1 MYTSPPMA
9 ATDQRKDAIQA
20 SGKKPGNEPPS
31 RVGTES
37 GDKPN
42 LAISREKVCHIV
54 FKVRAF
60 DVKDL
65 PTFPD
70 DGSDPPDEEMRSVLE
85 DRPDDPV
92 RQELAAFISAM
103 SFDEQV
109 DLVTLTWIGR
119 GDGTIANWAELR
131 DLACSQH
138 NRWTPRYLLG
148 DPLLGDF
155 LAEGLAQFGYSCEE
169 FANQYVIT

>member
-1 MYTSPPMA
+1 MA
-9 ATDQRKDAIQA
+9 TAGERKDADG
-20 SGKKPGNEPPS
+20 SRGKRPGTEPPS
-31 RVGTES
+31 GAGAES
-37 GDKPN
+37 GDQPN

-54 FKVRAF
+54 FKVREF
-60 DVKDL
+60 DAKDL

-85 DRPDDPV
+85 DRRDDPV
-92 RQELAAFISAM
+92 RQELAAFIAAM

-109 DLVTLTWIGR
+109 DLVTLMWIGR
-119 GDGTIANWAELR
+119 GDGTIADWAELR
-131 DLACSQH
+131 DTACGRH

-169 FANQYVIT
+169 FASEHLIT